1 MSDDEFD
8 LDFVSAATRNVQNN
22 WKKSFDKKADS
33 KSVKTT
39 SKTKLDCDPAP
50 AHKNKKGKENAAENV
65 TEENIEVL
73 DSDEDVTLTPPGSPQ
88 GATPK
93 TVRGA
98 KMTKKTQ
105 KALEQLKTKT
115 VIEKNSSRR
124 SKQGKGN
131 TSLGEEG
138 LLLISD
144 EEDNSEKTF
153 DLKVRWKSDI
163 VRVAVKQNEKMGKI
177 MDRVAEKV
185 GVTIGEISLYQ
196 GENSEEQILRDT
208 TVSELGLSIVSVVYG
223 RGRVITE
230 DAKNEGTIQVKL
242 QTKDRRAQPVLLDI
256 MPTDIM
262 ETVMDK
268 FSSQVGLDRDKL
280 KFFFDGE
287 VLDGSSTAE
296 DLELEGG
303 ECIDVH
309 VAS

>member
-73 DSDEDVTLTPPGSPQ
+73 NSDEDVTLTPPGSPQ

-115 VIEKNSSRR
+115 VIEKSSSRR

-144 EEDNSEKTF
+144 EEDISEKTF

>member
-115 VIEKNSSRR
+115 VIEKSSSRR

-185 GVTIGEISLYQ
+185 EVTIGEISLYQ